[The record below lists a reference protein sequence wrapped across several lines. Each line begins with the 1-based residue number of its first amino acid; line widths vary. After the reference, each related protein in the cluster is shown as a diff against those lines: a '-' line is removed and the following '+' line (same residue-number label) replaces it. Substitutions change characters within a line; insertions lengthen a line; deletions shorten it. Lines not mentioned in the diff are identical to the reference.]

1 MKKSILEKIIAITL
15 SMGFLAGVCL
25 LEGMGLGE
33 LVDHLTFLF
42 LAVAAYILLDDFL
55 AMVFWYRYAIT
66 RNYLVY
72 MCLYIASLVIFT
84 GAFLSHS
91 FGWGVGLLVGALVV
105 FGLAFVLHVLCY
117 RDDDYTAFESER
129 LKWAIIREK
138 LDGMTEEDVRSTCY
152 SFLRFYP
159 KRSLLKANLGLRD
172 PVDTK
177 HRNWTLAEIM
187 EKDEDR
193 EYVSEVKARLDA
205 MIDDYIIIRPE
216 PTVEAVAKEDRK

>member
-1 MKKSILEKIIAITL
+1 MKKSILEKIIVITL

-25 LEGMGLGE
+25 LEGMAVGD
-33 LVDHLTFLF
+33 LVDNLTFLG
-42 LAVAAYILLDDFL
+42 LAVAAYILLDDFF

-66 RNYLVY
+66 RRYLVY
-72 MCLYIASLVIFT
+72 MGLYIASLVTFT
-84 GAFLSHS
+84 GAFLAHS

-105 FGLAFVLHVLCY
+105 FGIAFAMHLLCY

-138 LDGMTEEDVRSTCY
+138 LDGMSEEEVRNTCY
-152 SFLRFYP
+152 SFLRFRP
-159 KRSLLKANLGLRD
+159 KRGLLKANLALRD
-172 PVDTK
+172 PIDAK

-193 EYVSEVKARLDA
+193 ESVAEVKASLDSI
-205 MIDDYIIIRPE
+205 IDDYLIKVSQIP
-216 PTVEAVAKEDRK
+216 V